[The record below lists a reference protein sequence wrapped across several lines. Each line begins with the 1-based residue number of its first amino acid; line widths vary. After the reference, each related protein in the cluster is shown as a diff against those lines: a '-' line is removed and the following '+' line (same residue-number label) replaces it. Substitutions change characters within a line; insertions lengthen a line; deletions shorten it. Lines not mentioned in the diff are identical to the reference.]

1 MPRTPQEVDE
11 SGVLAVV
18 SSSWS
23 FRNVFGFGSREFRLV
38 VRSVDG
44 RALQVFSSP
53 STAMAC
59 T

>member
-23 FRNVFGFGSREFRLV
+23 FRNVFGSREFRLV